1 MKQHKIKFDSSY
13 SPLQNHNL
21 RGDFDSMAKA
31 NAAGGVTLRSN
42 SVSEFSQE
50 NTNNS
55 PVNKQAKRKLELKL
69 PVSKIFF
76 KTQN

>member
-1 MKQHKIKFDSSY
+1 MKQHKIKFDKNSSY

-31 NAAGGVTLRSN
+31 HPGVTLRSN

-55 PVNKQAKRKLELKL
+55 PINK
-69 PVSKIFF
+69 
-76 KTQN
+76 

>member
-1 MKQHKIKFDSSY
+1 
-13 SPLQNHNL
+13 
-21 RGDFDSMAKA
+21 MAKA

-55 PVNKQAKRKLELKL
+55 PVNKQAKRELKL

-76 KTQN
+76 KTQNEFLKVKTPTQQGVSTSTKK